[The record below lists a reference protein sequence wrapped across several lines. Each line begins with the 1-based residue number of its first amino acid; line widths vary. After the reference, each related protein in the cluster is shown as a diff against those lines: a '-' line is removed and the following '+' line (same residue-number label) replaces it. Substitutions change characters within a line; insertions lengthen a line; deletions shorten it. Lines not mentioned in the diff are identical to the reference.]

1 MRGYIQMNPN
11 EGHTNKSKNTKHNST
26 LAETVS
32 AAEKSKTKNPPGV
45 SMPPEKEMSP
55 AQLG

>member
-1 MRGYIQMNPN
+1 MNPN

>member
-1 MRGYIQMNPN
+1 MPMYPNDNHTSKNKNPN
-11 EGHTNKSKNTKHNST
+11 HDSK
-26 LAETVS
+26 LAETIS

-45 SMPPEKEMSP
+45 TMPPENEMSP

>member
-1 MRGYIQMNPN
+1 MYPN
-11 EGHTNKSKNTKHNST
+11 DNHTLKSKSTKHDST
-26 LAETVS
+26 LAETIS

-45 SMPPEKEMSP
+45 TMPPEKEMSP

>member
-1 MRGYIQMNPN
+1 MYPN
-11 EGHTNKSKNTKHNST
+11 DGHTHRSKSTKHNSK
-26 LAETVS
+26 LAETIS
-32 AAEKSKTKNPPGV
+32 NAEKSKTKNPPGV

>member
-1 MRGYIQMNPN
+1 MNPN
-11 EGHTNKSKNTKHNST
+11 EGYTPKNKNTKHDSK
-26 LAETVS
+26 LAETIS

-45 SMPPEKEMSP
+45 TMPPEKEMSP

>member
-1 MRGYIQMNPN
+1 MCPN
-11 EGHTNKSKNTKHNST
+11 ESNTHKNKNTKHNSAF
-26 LAETVS
+26 AETAL

-45 SMPPEKEMSP
+45 TMPPEKEMSP